1 MSCNCKSRVEEQ
13 PKDQSQSLES
23 AIENLS
29 RKLQELESKFNA
41 IKPKLDSKDLL
52 KFNDRR

>member
-1 MSCNCKSRVEEQ
+1 MSCNCKSKVEEQ
-13 PKDQSQSLES
+13 PKDKSQNLES